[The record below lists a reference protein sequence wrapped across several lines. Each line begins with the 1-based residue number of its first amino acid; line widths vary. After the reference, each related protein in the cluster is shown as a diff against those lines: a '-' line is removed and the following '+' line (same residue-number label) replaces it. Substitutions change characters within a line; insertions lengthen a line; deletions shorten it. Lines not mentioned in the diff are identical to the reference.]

1 MSKSF
6 DKSNGRSSTD
16 KKGTDNDS
24 NYKII
29 MSNKNFLKTILRM
42 VEGQVKLNLYL
53 YLSNQTS
60 IKRLGS
66 TLRITNVWF
75 ISKMM

>member
-29 MSNKNFLKTILRM
+29 MSNKNFF
-42 VEGQVKLNLYL
+42 KLY
-53 YLSNQTS
+53 
-60 IKRLGS
+60 
-66 TLRITNVWF
+66 
-75 ISKMM
+75 